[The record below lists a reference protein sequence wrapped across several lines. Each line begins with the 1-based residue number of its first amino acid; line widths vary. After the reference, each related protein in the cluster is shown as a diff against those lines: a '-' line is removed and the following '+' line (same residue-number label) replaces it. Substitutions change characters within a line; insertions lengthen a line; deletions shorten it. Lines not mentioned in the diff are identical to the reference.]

1 MTNQLHPYQQDGAR
15 FLVSHPFGML
25 GDDPGLGK
33 SAQAITAAIDA
44 NISEALVLCPA
55 IARVSW
61 EKEILKWDPACR
73 IRWRVCSYDS
83 VGLAANATF
92 RKELRER
99 IATARN
105 GALILDEAHYLKSPG
120 ANRTKAVYGK
130 GGLAEHATH
139 VWAMSGTFA
148 PNHAGEL
155 YPHLRFRGL
164 FKGTKVEFEDQFCK
178 VRETQFGRQIVG
190 SKNLDELRTLLAPVF
205 LKRRKSDV
213 LTQLPPLQF
222 VEEPVEV
229 DLKGAPQELTDLL
242 NLGSAAMSATDDE
255 FIAALAGQAT
265 HLATARRLLGLAK
278 VEPAAQWAEG
288 LLASGVRKLVLFA
301 HHKEVIDRLAE
312 RLVEWCP
319 VTLTGATPHAERTK
333 AVDRFQDPASG
344 VRVFIGQLQAAGTA
358 ITLTSASDVGIVEA
372 SWTPSDNYQAA
383 CRCHRIGQRD
393 GVLARFLHV
402 PGTLDARIA
411 RAYRRKAEEIA
422 ELFE

>member
-1 MTNQLHPYQQDGAR
+1 MEDALHDYQREGVD
-15 FLVSHPFGML
+15 FLVDHPLGML

-33 SAQAITAAIDA
+33 SAQAIRAAIEADV
-44 NISEALVLCPA
+44 SEAFILCPA

-61 EKEILKWDPACR
+61 EKEIRKWDPAR
-73 IRWRVCSYDS
+73 MIRWRVASYDS
-83 VGLAANATF
+83 VGLAANRDG

-99 IATARN
+99 MATARRS
-105 GALILDEAHYLKSPG
+105 ALILDEAHYLKSPG

-130 GGLAEHATH
+130 GGLAEHAKL
-139 VWAMSGTFA
+139 VWSLSGTFA

-155 YPHLRFRGL
+155 YPHLKFRGI
-164 FKGTKVEFEDQFCK
+164 FAGTKTEFEDQFCK
-178 VRETQFGRQIVG
+178 VRDTPFGRQIVG
-190 SKNLDELRTLLAPVF
+190 SKNLDKLRELLAPVF
-205 LKRRKSDV
+205 LKRRKADV

-229 DLKGAPQELTDLL
+229 DKADIPPDLADANVGAGL
-242 NLGSAAMSATDDE
+242 TDDE
-255 FIAALAGQAT
+255 FIAALSGQAT
-265 HLATARRLLGLAK
+265 HVATARRLLGLAK

-301 HHKEVIDRLAE
+301 HHKDVIDRLAE
-312 RLVEWCP
+312 RLVEWNP
-319 VTLTGATPHAERTK
+319 VTLTGSTPHAERTK
-333 AVDRFQDPASG
+333 AVDRFQGDSSC
-344 VRVFIGQLQAAGTA
+344 RVFVGQMQAAGTA
-358 ITLTSASDVGIVEA
+358 ITLTAAADVGIVEA

-411 RAYRRKAEEIA
+411 RVYRRKAEEIA